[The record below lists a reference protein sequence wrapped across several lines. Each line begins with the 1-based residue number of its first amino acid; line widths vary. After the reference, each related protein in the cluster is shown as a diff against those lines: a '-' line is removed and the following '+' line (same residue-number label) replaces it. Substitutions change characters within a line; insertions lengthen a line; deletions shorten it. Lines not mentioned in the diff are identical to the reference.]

1 MYLGTEYLNYTLSEA
16 KYKSLFRLPSLSFTR
31 MMLIKASRQII
42 FVDNFPW
49 RREVRRYCVEKD
61 VPGSNPR
68 SSKWNGSFLLSVAE
82 TFQFR
87 FQ

>member
-49 RREVRRYCVEKD
+49 RREVRRYCAEKD

-68 SSKWNGSFLLSVAE
+68 TALIYMNGI
-82 TFQFR
+82 
-87 FQ
+87 